1 MDAVVTAGGRLTG
14 AFAKESGVQ
23 VKALIELGGRTLLER
38 TVSAL
43 AGSDRVD
50 RIAVVGPKEVRE
62 VAEAAGATH
71 YVPEEGSGIDNLM
84 AGIRAL
90 KATGQIVMS
99 TSDLVVVQPEDIDD
113 LIGRVPA
120 SVALS
125 YVVVTSE
132 EFLTAF
138 PKRENK
144 HFVGLRDGQFVGGCV
159 FVVDVGALQRIESE
173 LRAMFLAR
181 KVPVVLASFIG
192 ARVLLQFAL
201 ARLLGR
207 WVAPTTAELKAR
219 VERSLGCQ
227 AVIVRGASPRLA
239 LDVDTRKDWRFA
251 AAHVAELEC
260 PEPVAQGAAG

>member
-14 AFAKESGVQ
+14 AFAAETGVQ
-23 VKALIELGGRTLLER
+23 IKALIEIAGRTLLER

-43 AGSDRVD
+43 AGSERVD
-50 RIAVVGPKEVRE
+50 RIAVVGPQEVRE

-90 KATGQIVMS
+90 KAEGQILMA

-120 SVALS
+120 SAALS

-132 EFLTAF
+132 EFLAAF

-144 HFVGLRDGQFVGGCV
+144 HFIGLRDGRFVGGCV

-181 KVPVVLASFIG
+181 KLPVVLASFVG
-192 ARVLLQFAL
+192 GRVLVKFAL

-207 WVAPTTAELKAR
+207 WIAPSTAELKTR
-219 VERSLGCQ
+219 VERALGCE
-227 AVIVRGASPRLA
+227 AIIVRGASPHLA
-239 LDVDTRKDWRFA
+239 LDVDTRRDWRFA
-251 AAHVAELEC
+251 LEHVAERES
-260 PEPVAQGAAG
+260 PGFAVQGAAG